1 MVESG
6 VVLTTDRNDDIED
19 DLSSYNEEADE
30 DVSGTKKTRAD
41 MLSDIYR

>member
-6 VVLTTDRNDDIED
+6 VVLTTDRSDDIED
-19 DLSSYNEEADE
+19 DLSSYNEEA